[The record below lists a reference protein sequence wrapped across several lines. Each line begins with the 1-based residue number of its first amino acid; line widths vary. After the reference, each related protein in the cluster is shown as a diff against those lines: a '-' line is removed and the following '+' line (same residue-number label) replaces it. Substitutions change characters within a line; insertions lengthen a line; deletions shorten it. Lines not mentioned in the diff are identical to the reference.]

1 MRPVVLVFVF
11 FAVMMALLAAYLAK
25 VWLDSRAPVVQQV
38 QVQSEPT
45 GMVQVLVAA
54 RPIAVGTKLAR
65 EDFKWAAWP
74 ESSVEKRFIDESK
87 LSKAALDAQQQAAT
101 APITPVV
108 KPSADKAEG
117 VTETVVIGAI
127 ARRQILEG
135 EPIGVEAIIQPGDHS
150 VVAAVLG
157 AGMRAISFPIQA
169 ESAAAGFIN
178 PGDHVDVLLA
188 SNVRA
193 AIGGTGDANGGSKKD
208 DVIIN
213 WSTETVLHDVKV
225 LAIDQQLSHDSKDG
239 PAVVGKMAT
248 VEVTPA
254 DAERLLAAQQLGAL
268 SLVLRSMVLAPA
280 DATKTAED
288 AQQSAQQFT
297 SDKEV
302 SKALAALAGATPPK
316 TTDAAEPPRMPNIT
330 VRINRG
336 GALTQQSF

>member
-45 GMVQVLVAA
+45 GMIQVLVAA
-54 RPIAVGTKLAR
+54 RPIPVGTKLSR
-65 EDFKWAAWP
+65 EDFKWSAWP
-74 ESSVEKRFIDESK
+74 ESAVEKRFIDESK

-101 APITPVV
+101 TPTTPVV
-108 KPSADKAEG
+108 KPSTDKAEG
-117 VTETVVIGAI
+117 ATETVVIGAI

-150 VVAAVLG
+150 VVSAVIA
-157 AGMRAISFPIQA
+157 AGMRAFSFPIQA
-169 ESAAAGFIN
+169 ENAAAGFIN

-193 AIGGTGDANGGSKKD
+193 AIGDGGGGSKKD

-239 PAVVGKMAT
+239 PAVIGKIAT
-248 VEVTPA
+248 VEVSPA
-254 DAERLLAAQQLGAL
+254 DAERILAAQQLGSL
-268 SLVLRSMVLAPA
+268 SLVLRSMVAAPV
-280 DATKTAED
+280 DATKTAQD
-288 AQQSAQQFT
+288 AQQDAAQFT

-302 SKALAALAGATPPK
+302 SKALAALAGAAPPK
-316 TTDAAEPPRMPNIT
+316 APDAKPAPVQIQNTT